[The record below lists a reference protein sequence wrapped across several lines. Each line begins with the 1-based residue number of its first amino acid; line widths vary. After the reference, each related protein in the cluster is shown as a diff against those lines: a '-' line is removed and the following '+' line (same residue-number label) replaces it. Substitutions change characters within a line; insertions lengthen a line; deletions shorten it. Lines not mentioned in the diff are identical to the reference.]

1 MVRLGQTVG
10 NGHGDA
16 LYDRQGNLVHDAVR
30 KDIHDENAT
39 ADRLRAGSDPHD
51 EGAELALRFQLGQST
66 RAGMNLLAAVQAAH
80 EFHQN
85 VMRPTMDG
93 DNLGCNIGR
102 SFSTA
107 G

>member
-1 MVRLGQTVG
+1 
-10 NGHGDA
+10 
-16 LYDRQGNLVHDAVR
+16 
-30 KDIHDENAT
+30 
-39 ADRLRAGSDPHD
+39 
-51 EGAELALRFQLGQST
+51 
-66 RAGMNLLAAVQAAH
+66 MNLLAAVQAAH